1 MPSPLQSTRDA
12 SSVVPINFITHPGVS
27 VTKACFADGVY
38 DDIPAQTCISNLLAL
53 QFRRLVI
60 DLYWDTINRQ
70 FNLCPVELPP
80 LSGNAT
86 IGISV
91 DVSALSSLTAT
102 TSSNDQTSNPTDG
115 PDGNSALLFKRQS
128 DTSNVTATP
137 TTSIASSVTSTM
149 PASIPTAT
157 GVDGTTLL
165 ELGSYKCSLDL
176 TLDSI
181 ISLYNSYFQNTSDT
195 ISVRLER
202 LDINLHA
209 AAPFTSP
216 SDPAFTPSR
225 AHLPQFDELIGAQL
239 GAAFPRALYT
249 PQMLQEDRSNLGRS
263 WFRNS
268 YSLGTEISYFEV
280 QSGSESLTQTPDGW
294 PGESWI
300 LLSDNRR
307 LLVGWEQ
314 IDPQMQGYDFLE
326 DSGRVF
332 PNGYINANSST
343 AVTAEGGDSS
353 TCFYQP
359 NAFSIAQ
366 DNSSWAVAI
375 INQSTTHPLSDVI
388 RNLTRCGIS
397 SMLNMTLTGSAM
409 LGNLQAYRDF
419 SRAAIFGWARGE
431 PRNTSAPDFDGEGPN
446 DQYRCAVIDS
456 TSGYQGHWR
465 VEDCQERRYA
475 ACRIVGQPYLWR
487 LSQMDVPFGAA
498 IDACS
503 DGTRFDLPRTGL
515 ENTYLYQKIL
525 NDSRSASDSDAEL
538 REKGVWIN
546 FNSLDVQDCWTSGGP
561 NATCPYTDNGE
572 EVRQRNVLIPTIAAL
587 IVLILTVLTLLV
599 KCNENRR
606 NSRTRR
612 RGDNGWDYEGV
623 PS

>member
-1 MPSPLQSTRDA
+1 M
-12 SSVVPINFITHPGVS
+12 VPINFITHPGVS
-27 VTKACFADGVY
+27 LTKACFADGVY

-53 QFRRLVI
+53 QFRRIFI

-102 TSSNDQTSNPTDG
+102 TSSTDPASNPSDS
-115 PDGNSALLFKRQS
+115 PNGNGAFLMKRQS
-128 DTSNVTATP
+128 DTSNTTATP
-137 TTSIASSVTSTM
+137 TSTTSMASSITSTM
-149 PASIPTAT
+149 PASIPTT
-157 GVDGTTLL
+157 IGVDGTMLL

-181 ISLYNSYFQNTSDT
+181 ISLYDSYFENTSDT
-195 ISVRLER
+195 VSVRLAY

-216 SDPAFTPSR
+216 LDPVLTITG
-225 AHLPQFDELIGAQL
+225 AHLPRFDELIGAQL
-239 GAAFPRALYT
+239 EAAFPRALYT
-249 PQMLQEDRSNLGRS
+249 PEMLDVDRFDLGKS
-263 WFRNS
+263 WFRDS
-268 YSLGTEISYFEV
+268 YSMGTETAYFEV
-280 QSGSESLTQTPDGW
+280 KEGVDNLAQTPDGW

-300 LLSDNRR
+300 LLTDNRR
-307 LLVGWEQ
+307 LLVGWGY
-314 IDPQMQGYDFLE
+314 IDPQMQGYDFQG

-332 PNGYINANSST
+332 PSGYINANSST
-343 AVTAEGGDSS
+343 IINADSGIGS
-353 TCFYQP
+353 ACFYQP
-359 NAFSIAQ
+359 DVFSIAQ
-366 DNSSWAVAI
+366 DNSSWAIAT
-375 INQSTTHPLSDVI
+375 INQSSTNPLSDI
-388 RNLTRCGIS
+388 ISNATRCGIS
-397 SMLNMTLTGSAM
+397 SMLNTTLTGPALRS
-409 LGNLQAYRDF
+409 NLQPYRDF
-419 SRAAIFGWARGE
+419 ARATIFGWARGE
-431 PRNTSAPDFDGEGPN
+431 PRNTSAPDFNAEGAD

-456 TSGYQGHWR
+456 TSGHLGHWR
-465 VEDCQERRYA
+465 VEDCQQKRYA
-475 ACRIVGQPYLWR
+475 ACRISGQPYLWR
-487 LSQMDVPFGAA
+487 LSQIAVPFGAA
-498 IDACS
+498 IDGCP
-503 DGTRFDLPRTGL
+503 DDTRFDLPRTGL

-525 NDSRSASDSDAEL
+525 NDSRLAEDSDAEPMM
-538 REKGVWIN
+538 KGVWIN

-572 EVRQRNVLIPTIAAL
+572 EMRQRNVLIPTIAAL